1 MAHAFFPP
9 PNGGSL
15 AGDAHFDEDETWTL
29 SIRTDASQPMDLVT
43 VAAHEIGHSLG
54 LAHSQVPGALMYP
67 FYSGSHRF
75 LDQDDINGIRSIYPA
90 NSPRVA
96 TQSSTLQSGSDV
108 NTIINQPG
116 VSSYF
121 TAGQAGQT
129 TNITV
134 NRTGRYVRVQ
144 LTEFDYLSLAEVEV
158 Q

>member
-1 MAHAFFPP
+1 
-9 PNGGSL
+9 
-15 AGDAHFDEDETWTL
+15 
-29 SIRTDASQPMDLVT
+29 
-43 VAAHEIGHSLG
+43 
-54 LAHSQVPGALMYP
+54 MYP